1 MKKTRFFIFITALLI
16 TLLTVVGCDVSPV
29 TPNSELVRASVSLGG
44 NKEKGIVILDYAA
57 DVSEYRIAL
66 VPEWG
71 KLENGTKPYGG
82 FGEID
87 ENGRIVGSYIERDPS
102 EVSSIDLG
110 YVTPGQWTIYVEAF
124 NSSGTMLE
132 KGSATQFFTKDSS
145 NEAVVFLLPVGGEMG
160 NLVFSISVQ
169 QLAITDATTKYIL
182 KYKIEGSNLID
193 PIYGTIPST
202 LIDNN
207 RIHYSKT
214 LELPQGDYLVTV
226 SLVQNDGTESGKV
239 IGGITR
245 VVRVATKVSEH
256 DYSYFGGDVTPQDF
270 IPVEVNF
277 SDPVVHAK
285 LSSSFKGSKV
295 KEGSIFSFT
304 CEDTTNAS
312 EDATNSSSSDYNRKF
327 IWYINGEK
335 VLETTADAGTDIS
348 TFSDTSAFSK
358 YGNYEV
364 RCEIVYY
371 TSNVS
376 FIGGDSVKFQII
388 P

>member
-145 NEAVVFLLPVGGEMG
+145 
-160 NLVFSISVQ
+160 
-169 QLAITDATTKYIL
+169 
-182 KYKIEGSNLID
+182 
-193 PIYGTIPST
+193 
-202 LIDNN
+202 
-207 RIHYSKT
+207 
-214 LELPQGDYLVTV
+214 
-226 SLVQNDGTESGKV
+226 
-239 IGGITR
+239 
-245 VVRVATKVSEH
+245 
-256 DYSYFGGDVTPQDF
+256 
-270 IPVEVNF
+270 
-277 SDPVVHAK
+277 
-285 LSSSFKGSKV
+285 
-295 KEGSIFSFT
+295 IF
-304 CEDTTNAS
+304 C
-312 EDATNSSSSDYNRKF
+312 
-327 IWYINGEK
+327 
-335 VLETTADAGTDIS
+335 
-348 TFSDTSAFSK
+348 
-358 YGNYEV
+358 
-364 RCEIVYY
+364 
-371 TSNVS
+371 
-376 FIGGDSVKFQII
+376 
-388 P
+388 